1 MKKNIMTDLSKFLM
15 IVALILLMAGGYV
28 INRKKLQLREAAN
41 LPYYKIELSDIE
53 DGIYTGKAQTSF
65 LHLEL
70 EIQIENHKIKDIKV
84 LQNDGLDGEKA
95 RPIVTEMIEQN
106 KIVVPAIKG
115 AERGSLVYISCV
127 STALARK

>member
-1 MKKNIMTDLSKFLM
+1 MKKNLMIDLSKFLM

-41 LPYYKIELSDIE
+41 LPYYKIELTEIE
-53 DGIYTGKAQTSF
+53 DGIYTGKTQTSF

-95 RPIVTEMIEQN
+95 RPIINEMIEQN

>member
-1 MKKNIMTDLSKFLM
+1 MKKNLMIDLSKFLM

-41 LPYYKIELSDIE
+41 LPYYKIELTEIE
-53 DGIYTGKAQTSF
+53 DGIYTGKVQTSF

-95 RPIVTEMIEQN
+95 RPIINEMIEQN

>member
-41 LPYYKIELSDIE
+41 LPYYKIELTEIE
-53 DGIYTGKAQTSF
+53 DGIYTGKTQTSF
-65 LHLEL
+65 LQLEL

-95 RPIVTEMIEQN
+95 RPIINEMIEQN

>member
-41 LPYYKIELSDIE
+41 LPYYKIELTEIE
-53 DGIYTGKAQTSF
+53 DGIYTGKTQTSF

-84 LQNDGLDGEKA
+84 LQNDGLYGEKA
-95 RPIVTEMIEQN
+95 RPIINEMIEQN

>member
-1 MKKNIMTDLSKFLM
+1 MKKNIMNDLSKFLM
-15 IVALILLMAGGYV
+15 LAALIILMAGGYIV
-28 INRKKLQLREAAN
+28 NRKKIQLREAAN
-41 LPYYKIELSDIE
+41 LPYYKVELSEIE
-53 DGIYTGKAQTSF
+53 DGIYTGKAETSF

-70 EIQIENHKIKDIKV
+70 EIKVENHQIKEINV

-95 RPIVTEMIEQN
+95 RPIIDEMIAQN

-115 AERGSLVYISCV
+115 AERGSLVYVSCA

>member
-1 MKKNIMTDLSKFLM
+1 MKKNRMYDFSKFLM
-15 IVALILLMAGGYV
+15 LAALIILMAGGYV

-41 LPYYKIELSDIE
+41 LPYYKIELSEIE
-53 DGIYTGKAQTSF
+53 DGIYTGKAETSF

-70 EIQIENHKIKDIKV
+70 KIKVENHQIKEIDV
-84 LQNDGLDGEKA
+84 LQNDGIDGEKA
-95 RPIVTEMIEQN
+95 RPIIDQMIAQN

-115 AERGSLVYISCV
+115 AERGSLVYISCA

>member
-1 MKKNIMTDLSKFLM
+1 MKKNRMTDFSKFLM
-15 IVALILLMAGGYV
+15 LAALVILMAGGYIV
-28 INRKKLQLREAAN
+28 NRKKIQLREAAN
-41 LPYYKIELSDIE
+41 LPYYKIELSEIE
-53 DGIYTGKAQTSF
+53 DGIYTGKAETSF

-70 EIQIENHKIKDIKV
+70 EIEVENHTIKDIKV

-95 RPIVTEMIEQN
+95 RPIINEMIAQN

-115 AERGSLVYISCV
+115 AERGSLVYVSCA

>member
-1 MKKNIMTDLSKFLM
+1 MKKNLMIDLSKFLM

-41 LPYYKIELSDIE
+41 LPYYKIELTEIE
-53 DGIYTGKAQTSF
+53 DGIYTGKTQTSF

-95 RPIVTEMIEQN
+95 RPIINEMIKQN

-115 AERGSLVYISCV
+115 AERGSFVYISCV
-127 STALARK
+127 STALASK

>member
-15 IVALILLMAGGYV
+15 IAALILLMAGGYV

-41 LPYYKIELSDIE
+41 LPYYKIELTEIE
-53 DGIYTGKAQTSF
+53 DGIYTGKTQTSF

-127 STALARK
+127 STALAHK

>member
-1 MKKNIMTDLSKFLM
+1 MKKNIMIDLSKFLM
-15 IVALILLMAGGYV
+15 IAALILLMAGGYV

-53 DGIYTGKAQTSF
+53 DGIYTGKAETSF

-70 EIQIENHKIKDIKV
+70 EILVEDHKIKDIKV

-95 RPIVTEMIEQN
+95 RPIISEMIAQN

-115 AERGSLVYISCV
+115 AERGSLVYISCA